1 MGQKAHNNPNT
12 GSYCKDYMI
21 VLKEKILKREIFATR
36 EVVDPIRNN
45 NNIAFDQMDLQL
57 QLKLLEYL
65 DEVSALNSDFKDLKS
80 QFIVEEK
87 ANVNIESF
95 KRYIRRAK
103 SGFYLDKAKKSFYIR
118 SLLIIPQ
125 VLFFLIF
132 LFLMFATTDSIEK
145 VYIIKFCSRGFVLIA
160 DIIFFFCEYHALN
173 KLQRIKPNN
182 IFIFLIIVLQL
193 TKFTSMVIIFV
204 IDFVR
209 NNCETSL
216 DNKYLFLLN
225 NIMIV
230 KIENVCDLIKFLI

>member
-182 IFIFLIIVLQL
+182 IFIF
-193 TKFTSMVIIFV
+193 F
-204 IDFVR
+204 
-209 NNCETSL
+209 NNSSTI
-216 DNKYLFLLN
+216 NKIYFYGDYFCYRFC
-225 NIMIV
+225 
-230 KIENVCDLIKFLI
+230 KK

>member
-103 SGFYLDKAKKSFYIR
+103 SGFYYDKTKKSFYIR

-145 VYIIKFCSRGFVLIA
+145 VYIIKFCSRGFVLIT

-204 IDFVR
+204 IELLR
-209 NNCETSL
+209 NT
-216 DNKYLFLLN
+216 
-225 NIMIV
+225 
-230 KIENVCDLIKFLI
+230 FLIFYSY

>member
-87 ANVNIESF
+87 ANVNIEYF
-95 KRYIRRAK
+95 KTFIRRAK
-103 SGFYLDKAKKSFYIR
+103 SGFYYDKLKNLSILDLY
-118 SLLIIPQ
+118 
-125 VLFFLIF
+125 
-132 LFLMFATTDSIEK
+132 
-145 VYIIKFCSRGFVLIA
+145 
-160 DIIFFFCEYHALN
+160 
-173 KLQRIKPNN
+173 
-182 IFIFLIIVLQL
+182 
-193 TKFTSMVIIFV
+193 
-204 IDFVR
+204 
-209 NNCETSL
+209 
-216 DNKYLFLLN
+216 
-225 NIMIV
+225 
-230 KIENVCDLIKFLI
+230 

>member
-160 DIIFFFCEYHALN
+160 DIIYFSFA
-173 KLQRIKPNN
+173 N
-182 IFIFLIIVLQL
+182 ITL
-193 TKFTSMVIIFV
+193 
-204 IDFVR
+204 
-209 NNCETSL
+209 
-216 DNKYLFLLN
+216 
-225 NIMIV
+225 
-230 KIENVCDLIKFLI
+230 

>member
-21 VLKEKILKREIFATR
+21 VLKEKILKRDIFATR

-103 SGFYLDKAKKSFYIR
+103 SGFYYDKAKKSFYIR

-132 LFLMFATTDSIEK
+132 LFLMFATDSIEK